1 MENTA
6 LSSEGQTNSLPQLPA
21 YDRNMAGDES
31 TASSINVTEKPISSG
46 VARIEAIESQLRTYE
61 RYLLY
66 FSIFLVG
73 YTYGLDAR
81 MRNVYQAY
89 ATSSYSQHA
98 LLSTINVIRS
108 VIAASIQPMV
118 AKLTDVFGRLEI
130 FIIAVVFYVVGT
142 LVETFSTNVETFAA
156 GALLYQ
162 IGYTC
167 SILIMQ
173 ITIADTTAMKT
184 RVFFA
189 YLPSASYLINTWV
202 SGNIASAVL
211 KASTWQWGIGMWAI
225 IYPICCVPYVTVLV
239 LADRRARKAGC
250 RPPSFF
256 HDQRFPQSVLQ
267 FMSEFDFIGTLLLT
281 SILSMIL
288 IPLTLAGGHSDKW
301 RTASIIT
308 PLVIGL
314 ILIPMFI
321 LWERRAAHP
330 MIPYHLVTDR
340 GVWAPIGAE
349 LFVNIG
355 YAIQA
360 GFLYT
365 VLVVGFDFSVKT
377 ATRLS
382 SIYSFASVLTGITLG
397 VIISRVRRLKP
408 FFFIGSAIWFLGFGL
423 LVQYRGGINSTSR
436 SGVVAGQIVLGI
448 GGGHFSY
455 TSLIAVQARAKHVH
469 VAIITSLM
477 LTFNN
482 IGAALGSCIS
492 GAIWTQTLYQ
502 KLQEDLAGFG
512 NDTLASTVYASPFTV
527 VPTFAG
533 GTSERTAIV
542 GSYMYIQKLL
552 TVCGLCLAVPV
563 LVFSF
568 FTRNPRL
575 SDEITQPGAE
585 SSIGT

>member
-1 MENTA
+1 MLQVLE
-6 LSSEGQTNSLPQLPA
+6 
-21 YDRNMAGDES
+21 YDKTMADDAS
-31 TASSINVTEKPISSG
+31 TPTKATSTSVTGNPKSAG
-46 VARIEAIESQLRTYE
+46 VTRIEAIESQLRDFE

-81 MRNVYQAY
+81 MRSVYQAY

-98 LLSTINVIRS
+98 ILSTINVIRS

-142 LVETFSTNVETFAA
+142 LVETISNNVQTFAA

-167 SILIMQ
+167 SILIME

-184 RVFFA
+184 RVLFA

-202 SGNIASAVL
+202 SGDIASAVL

-225 IYPICCVPYVTVLV
+225 IYPICCLPFVSILV
-239 LADRRARKAGC
+239 LADRRARKAGY

-256 HDQRFPQSVLQ
+256 HGQRFPQLILQ
-267 FMSEFDFIGTLLLT
+267 FCSEFDFVGTFLLT
-281 SILSMIL
+281 GILSMIL

-301 RTASIIT
+301 KTAGIIA

-314 ILIPMFI
+314 ILIPIFI
-321 LWERRAAHP
+321 LWERKAAYP
-330 MIPYHLVTDR
+330 LIPYHLVTER

-360 GFLYT
+360 NFLYT
-365 VLVVGFDFSVKT
+365 VLVVSFDFSVKA

-382 SIYSFASVLTGITLG
+382 SIYSFSSVLTGITLG
-397 VIISRVRRLKP
+397 VIISRVRRVKP

-423 LVQYRGGINSTSR
+423 LVQYRGGVNETSR
-436 SGVVAGQIVLGI
+436 SGMIASQIVLGI

-455 TSLIAVQARAKHVH
+455 TTLTAVQAMTKHVH

-482 IGAALGSCIS
+482 IGAALGNCIS

-502 KLQEDLAGFG
+502 KLQEDLTGFG
-512 NDTLASTVYASPFTV
+512 NHTLASTVYGSPLTV
-527 VPTFAG
+527 VPTFAV
-533 GTSERTAIV
+533 GTSERAAII
-542 GSYMYIQKLL
+542 GSYAYVQKLL

-563 LVFSF
+563 LAFSF

-575 SDEITQPGAE
+575 SDKITQPDAE
-585 SSIGT
+585 LSVGS